1 MKIAYHLYQLHF
13 KRRYGDFS
21 SKVPRKGALL
31 QITFHDG
38 LIGYCDCHPWVELGD
53 ESLEN
58 QLHLL
63 SQNARTPLL
72 ERSLHFANLDA
83 NARKERHSLFKGM
96 TIPLCHQLISLS
108 DNLPELSSQGL
119 THFKLKVGSFPDVE
133 ISTMQLWVQNISGL
147 HFRLDFNE
155 KLSRKIFHEYWEK
168 IPYEVRECIDLVEDP
183 YPYDSDA
190 WTQDQLALQVSFAA
204 DRKCLLA
211 LQSPDSA
218 HYCVYK
224 PAVESS
230 PKSFE
235 HTTKLIITSYLDH
248 PFGQMCAAYEAARL
262 SNLYPQQVSLCG
274 LLTHKCFQED
284 PFISSIHSRGGQL
297 MPQEGTGF
305 GFNTLLKD
313 IPWKKLV

>member
-1 MKIAYHLYQLHF
+1 MKIAYHLYQLRF
-13 KRRYGDFS
+13 KRNYGDS
-21 SKVPRKGALL
+21 CSKVPRKGALL
-31 QITFHDG
+31 RITLHEG

-72 ERSLHFANLDA
+72 ERSLHFARLDA
-83 NARKERHSLFKGM
+83 YARNEGYSLFKGM

-133 ISTMQLWVQNISGL
+133 ISTIELWVQNISGL

-155 KLSRKIFHEYWEK
+155 KLSRKKFQEYWEK
-168 IPYEVRECIDLVEDP
+168 IPSEVRECIDLVEDP
-183 YPYDSDA
+183 YPYDSEA
-190 WTQDQLALQVSFAA
+190 WAQDQLALKVSFAA
-204 DRKCLLA
+204 DRKSLLA
-211 LQSPDSA
+211 LQSPESA
-218 HYCVYK
+218 HFCVYK
-224 PAVESS
+224 PAVESP
-230 PKSFE
+230 PKSFH

-262 SNLYPQQVSLCG
+262 RKLYPQQVSLCG
-274 LLTHKCFQED
+274 LLTHNCYQGD
-284 PFISSIHSRGGQL
+284 PFVSSIQSRGGQL
-297 MPQEGTGF
+297 MPPEGPGF
-305 GFNTLLKD
+305 GFNTLLKE
-313 IPWKKLV
+313 IPWQNLV